1 MSRYSARWWS
11 WASSRS
17 WEEELRVK
25 VKSLDT
31 SKLRSTVRVFFNDEG
46 FDLRISAEPPN
57 HVGRPRHPDDSHFGG
72 GTAGG
77 GDDDPP
83 RHRQRGP
90 HSRHSDPEDEE
101 EESDDSRS
109 HSLDP
114 PVPTAVRGGSVV
126 GCSLPSMPPTTRG
139 GSLIL
144 LPTGTTSPSC
154 LAATSDTSNIGLH
167 VLLASSPQSPA
178 VLLPE
183 TIHTL
188 GNLVFPSPPPQPPPA
203 GMDLDTDKPSPQP
216 PLADVSEPPQF
227 DLRRWRCRSSLARS
241 TLRLHGRLRPRC
253 WACPV
258 MLWLLSAARSSCH
271 RPVPRRQPLALS
283 GLRSRLRWLPLG
295 WPPTHSLYAPR
306 PTPGRARVLDPDHIF
321 VPQCPAQ
328 GGAPRREP
336 CSAHPGAGRAVGGC
350 SESGATYS
358 CHPSFFRYM
367 FVLTSQIDPAWTS
380 CGNRG

>member
-1 MSRYSARWWS
+1 MRGPPWLLPLTSPRRRVGALVVVVDELSLRK
-11 WASSRS
+11 
-17 WEEELRVK
+17 EEELRVK

-154 LAATSDTSNIGLH
+154 LAATSDTSNIGSRTS
-167 VLLASSPQSPA
+167 APPQSP
-178 VLLPE
+178 P
-183 TIHTL
+183 
-188 GNLVFPSPPPQPPPA
+188 
-203 GMDLDTDKPSPQP
+203 
-216 PLADVSEPPQF
+216 
-227 DLRRWRCRSSLARS
+227 C
-241 TLRLHGRLRPRC
+241 C
-253 WACPV
+253 
-258 MLWLLSAARSSCH
+258 
-271 RPVPRRQPLALS
+271 
-283 GLRSRLRWLPLG
+283 
-295 WPPTHSLYAPR
+295 YPR
-306 PTPGRARVLDPDHIF
+306 PSTRLGI
-321 VPQCPAQ
+321 
-328 GGAPRREP
+328 
-336 CSAHPGAGRAVGGC
+336 
-350 SESGATYS
+350 
-358 CHPSFFRYM
+358 
-367 FVLTSQIDPAWTS
+367 
-380 CGNRG
+380 